1 LTSASL
7 PPYRLLGPVDLPE
20 ARGLA
25 ARAGAHGVYVDNSL
39 AAGEGFAELVGL
51 PGPDVGLQVLSWF
64 GERGNLV
71 VLADEDSGP
80 GTDEL
85 VAYLHSRRQAWRI
98 CLGPAAVV
106 RALAALESSQ
116 ALVDRTQV
124 YYRAVSARVP
134 RPASNA
140 EVRLA
145 VRADIPALVEAS
157 LDLHASDLLVPAW
170 RVHRGWLRDSVRAR
184 VRAGQTFVIGPVGAP
199 LAKLDLGSSGSA
211 GVVLEG
217 VHTVPSARGRG
228 LASRL
233 VGAVSARLVDAVPM
247 VCLHVDQENAAARR
261 AYARA
266 GMDPVGSCR
275 LLLRG

>member
-1 LTSASL
+1 MTSASV
-7 PPYRLLGPVDLPE
+7 PPFQVLGLVDLPE
-20 ARGLA
+20 ARSLA
-25 ARAGAHGVYVDNSL
+25 ARAGAHGVYVGNSL

-51 PGPDVGLQVLSWF
+51 RGPEGDLRVLGWF

-71 VLADEDSGP
+71 VVADETHAD

-85 VAYLHSRRQAWRI
+85 LAYLHSRRATWRI
-98 CLGPAAVV
+98 CLGPDAVV
-106 RALAALESSQ
+106 RALASAGTGQ

-145 VRADIPALVEAS
+145 VRADVPALVEAS
-157 LDLHASDLLVPAW
+157 LDLHATDLLVPAW

-184 VRAGQTFVIGPVGAP
+184 VRAGHTFVIGPVGAP
-199 LAKLDLGSSGSA
+199 LSKLDLGSSGSS

-217 VHTVPSARGRG
+217 VHTVETARGRG

-233 VGAVSARLVDAVPM
+233 VGAVAARLVDAVPT
-247 VCLHVDQENAAARR
+247 VCLHVDQDNVAARR

-266 GMDPVGSCR
+266 GMDPVGTCR
-275 LLLRG
+275 LLLRA

>member
-1 LTSASL
+1 LTSASV
-7 PPYRLLGPVDLPE
+7 PPYRVLGPVDLPE
-20 ARGLA
+20 ARRLA

-51 PGPDVGLQVLSWF
+51 PGPDGGLDALGWF

-71 VLADEDSGP
+71 VLADDVQSVGV
-80 GTDEL
+80 GDL
-85 VAYLHSRRQAWRI
+85 VAYLASQRNTWRI
-98 CLGPAAVV
+98 CLGPEAVV
-106 RALAALESSQ
+106 RSLASAEPAK

-145 VRADIPALVEAS
+145 VRADVPALVEAS

-170 RVHRGWLRDSVRAR
+170 RVHRGWLKDSVRAR

-217 VHTVPSARGRG
+217 VHTVASARGQG

-233 VGAVSARLVDAVPM
+233 VGAVAARLVDAVPM
-247 VCLHVDQENAAARR
+247 VCLHVDQQNTAARR
-261 AYARA
+261 AYTRA
-266 GMDPVGSCR
+266 GMDPVGTCR
-275 LLLRG
+275 LLLRT